1 MQGWSSHTEKKCK
14 PSEDHWISRVSI
26 PFCYFQQVPSPANW
40 SSFFPNNPGSVLP
53 RKMVVYGYH
62 QSNLSSTG
70 PWSRTKPCL
79 MKRYQKWRIQQTES
93 KTFTSFAS
101 TRSKILCF
109 WMPESEHVIHH
120 LNLSGGAWPKIHLG
134 LVSFLLVEESLF
146 QKLFEKKEK
155 KKRKKTAVPSYLV
168 QVKEQFCLRPPLQAL
183 DQGWVLLQTN
193 RRSQLKH
200 PASGWLK

>member
-155 KKRKKTAVPSYLV
+155 KKEKKR
-168 QVKEQFCLRPPLQAL
+168 QFLRIWFRSRNNFVCAHRCKPWIRVEFYCKPTGDHSWNIQLQA
-183 DQGWVLLQTN
+183 D
-193 RRSQLKH
+193 
-200 PASGWLK
+200 